1 MAWIIDLAN
10 TSFKTALITRFQ
22 KLKKSMLE
30 ELMENIVLIREQI
43 RKLGRE
49 METVIK
55 NQMEILELKS

>member
-10 TSFKTALITRFQ
+10 KTFKAALITRFQ

-30 ELMENIVLIREQI
+30 EVMENTVLMREQI

-55 NQMEILELKS
+55 NQMEILELKN